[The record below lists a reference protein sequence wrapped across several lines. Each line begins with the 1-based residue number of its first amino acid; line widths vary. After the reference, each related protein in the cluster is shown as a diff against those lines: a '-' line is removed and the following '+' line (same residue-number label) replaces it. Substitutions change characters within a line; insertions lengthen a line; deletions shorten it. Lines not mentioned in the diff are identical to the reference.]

1 MPQGIRHGYAFG
13 FLNAFSYQI
22 AAGAPVIL
30 YAKSLGASSTVLG
43 IVASMLPLLSFL
55 QLPAAHWLPKVGYR
69 KFMLGGWGLRTI
81 MLFALAGVPLLG
93 FVDDAS
99 KIALVLLTLFIFA
112 LIRGISSGAW
122 MPWITQLLPA
132 ERRGEYLSREQL
144 AAHGG
149 SLAALGIGA
158 LMLQTLPHPLRYSSV
173 FLFSA
178 IFAVLSLLALRRMP
192 DIDAEESRRTSGH
205 PVPWRAIITYPPFY
219 KLLVFTV
226 IWSAVVGSLPVFTM
240 SFTKEVLGFGDGTVV
255 ALSLLGFVGA
265 LLTLPLS
272 AKFLDRTG
280 SKFLLRGTTL
290 LAALLAGCWASVAAH
305 EGVGTAILV
314 GTINLF
320 FGVAGAN
327 FAVANARLAMHV
339 MPAMGRNHFFALFTV
354 VACLASGLA
363 PILSGMALDA
373 LRSVHGHIGSFE
385 VNRFSLY
392 FGFSALLLLA
402 NCACVSWLTEG
413 RDGELTRRDYAIL
426 GSLKRLGRLLQ
437 K

>member
-1 MPQGIRHGYAFG
+1 M
-13 FLNAFSYQI
+13 
-22 AAGAPVIL
+22 
-30 YAKSLGASSTVLG
+30 LG

-55 QLPAAHWLPKVGYR
+55 QLPAAHWLPKYGYR
-69 KFMLGGWGLRTI
+69 KFMLAGWGLRTI
-81 MLFALAGVPLLG
+81 MLFALATVPLLG
-93 FVDDAS
+93 FVDDAT

-158 LMLQTLPHPLRYSSV
+158 LMLQTMPHPLRYAAV

-178 IFAVLSLLALRRMP
+178 VFAVLSLLALRKMP
-192 DIDAEESRRTSGH
+192 DVDAEESLRTSGH
-205 PVPWRAIITYPPFY
+205 PVPWKAIITYPPFY
-219 KLLVFTV
+219 KLLGFTV

-240 SFTKEVLGFGDGTVV
+240 SFTKEVLGFADSMIVG
-255 ALSLLGFVGA
+255 LSLLGFVGA

-280 SKFLLRGTTL
+280 SKFSLRGATL
-290 LAALLAGCWASVAAH
+290 LAAFLTACWAWVAAY
-305 EGVGTAILV
+305 EGSGNTVLV
-314 GTINLF
+314 GTINFF

-373 LRSVHGHIGSFE
+373 LRLVQGQVGSFE
-385 VNRFSLY
+385 LNRFSVY
-392 FGFSALLLLA
+392 FGFSALSLLVA
-402 NCACVSWLTEG
+402 CACVSWLSEG
-413 RDGELTRRDYAIL
+413 PDGELTRRDYAIF